1 MISYYRKKLI
11 TPDLCHLCCCCLLW
25 PALILLANE
34 GIHNKESTSHLE
46 GIDDESPNTLP

>member
-25 PALILLANE
+25 HVLILLTNE
-34 GIHNKESTSHLE
+34 GIHTPPPIMKQLVLE
-46 GIDDESPNTLP
+46 LE